1 MDRKLF
7 QRLWLLLLPLF
18 SIYPLSIGLMI
29 VLVEVV
35 LLDNP
40 SSVVLTQKCRSKY
53 HGTDTDTR
61 GLDEVSSLEASMSV
75 GALCGKFFCYYRTS
89 GHISLCLS
97 KAVTSGNDDFQVH

>member
-1 MDRKLF
+1 M
-7 QRLWLLLLPLF
+7 
-18 SIYPLSIGLMI
+18 
-29 VLVEVV
+29 LVEVV

-75 GALCGKFFCYYRTS
+75 GALCG
-89 GHISLCLS
+89 
-97 KAVTSGNDDFQVH
+97 